1 MFGFFIEFPL
11 AERIGWTTRSW
22 QLVGESFLMVVPADV
37 FPGKVDRRLADFF
50 EDQRQ
55 IGRRGATPSGGL
67 PSPNQCF
74 LEYVFCIAFIPRLL
88 PGKQQQLGSV
98 IGEPLVPFL
107 LPGIVSH
114 GVFSTSVSYSVARS
128 IFCLTNFALAIV
140 LSGQAKHCGV
150 VDMCI
155 NKISALSL
163 CPKEN

>member
-1 MFGFFIEFPL
+1 
-11 AERIGWTTRSW
+11 
-22 QLVGESFLMVVPADV
+22 MVVPADV

-74 LEYVFCIAFIPRLL
+74 LEYVVCIAFISRLL

-98 IGEPLVPFL
+98 IGEPLVPLL

-114 GVFSTSVSYSVARS
+114 EVISTSVSYSVARP
-128 IFCLTNFALAIV
+128 IFCLTNFVLAIV

-150 VDMCI
+150 
-155 NKISALSL
+155 AELG
-163 CPKEN
+163 